1 MKKLYSINLF
11 IYKYYIYI
19 YFIVSGETSGGDAA
33 ALSSQLGRGA
43 MRGRRMIPSTPE
55 NIQTRPENLIT
66 KQG

>member
-1 MKKLYSINLF
+1 MNI
-11 IYKYYIYI
+11 IYI
-19 YFIVSGETSGGDAA
+19 YFIVSGEVAAGGGDAA
-33 ALSSQLGRGA
+33 AQLGRGA

>member
-1 MKKLYSINLF
+1 MRELYGINLF
-11 IYKYYIYI
+11 LFMNIIYI
-19 YFIVSGETSGGDAA
+19 YFIVSGEVAAGGGDAA
-33 ALSSQLGRGA
+33 AQLGRGA